1 VTAIDLDAERVA
13 AYSKGVAET
22 AARHTDPAHPDHCGA
37 PLIVATS
44 IIPGTGALLFKLGLG
59 SKLSRIVH
67 AGIDIDL
74 VRPLVV
80 GDSLN
85 CRAEHRGTEDKG
97 SGELISM
104 GYTLTDAAGE
114 RVCSGETRYFIR
126 GDKKGSGGGG
136 DDAEDPGPPDHEVSE
151 TVPPGLSLLY
161 AEGSGDRFPIHTDP
175 AFAKSVGL
183 PDVIVHG
190 MCTLAFATR
199 AVVQSVAG
207 GDSSRL
213 RRVSVRFAK
222 MVMHGDTLTTRMW
235 TQGGQVRF
243 DTINQRGEAV
253 LTEGACAVD

>member
-1 VTAIDLDAERVA
+1 MTTIALDAERVA
-13 AYSKGVAET
+13 AYGKGVAET
-22 AARHTDPAHPDHCGA
+22 SARHTDPSHPDHCGA

-59 SKLSRIVH
+59 GKLSRIVH

-74 VRPLVV
+74 GRPLVA
-80 GDSLN
+80 GDSLT

-104 GYTLTDAAGE
+104 GYELTDDAG
-114 RVCSGETRYFIR
+114 RTVCSGETRYFIR
-126 GDKKGSGGGG
+126 GDMKGSGGGV
-136 DDAEDPGPPDHEVSE
+136 DEVEDPGPPDHEVSE

-175 AFAKSVGL
+175 AFAQSVGL

-222 MVMHGDTLTTRMW
+222 MVLHGDTLPTRMW
-235 TQGGQVRF
+235 VQGGQVRF

-253 LTEGACAVD
+253 LTEGGCTVD